1 MNKLLL
7 IVLLVVVVA
16 AAAWAFNSGKDDGF
30 TTVDVGEFE
39 RLIADTAR
47 VQVVDV
53 RTHQEYD
60 EGHINNAI
68 LINVQDS
75 TFLTKAE
82 ELLIK
87 DKTVAVY
94 CRSGRRSANAA
105 RALVKAGY
113 QVINLDGGILEWQK
127 REKAVVK

>member
-30 TTVDVGEFE
+30 TTVDVDEFE
-39 RLIADTAR
+39 RLIADTAK

-53 RTHQEYD
+53 RTPQEYD
-60 EGHINNAI
+60 EGHISNAI

-75 TFLTKAE
+75 TFLTQAE

>member
-7 IVLLVVVVA
+7 IALLVVVVA
-16 AAAWAFNSGKDDGF
+16 VAAWAFNSGKDNGF
-30 TTVDVGEFE
+30 TTVDADEFE
-39 RLIADTAR
+39 HLIADTAG

-53 RTHQEYD
+53 RTPQEYD
-60 EGHINNAI
+60 EGHLNNAI

-75 TFLTKAE
+75 SFLSKAE

-87 DKTVAVY
+87 GKTVAVY

-105 RALVKAGY
+105 RTLVKAGY
-113 QVINLDGGILEWQK
+113 QVINLDGGILAWQK
-127 REKAVVK
+127 REKAIVK

>member
-1 MNKLLL
+1 MNKILL
-7 IVLLVVVVA
+7 IVLLFAVVA
-16 AAAWAFNSGKDDGF
+16 TAAWAFNSGKDDGF
-30 TTVDVGEFE
+30 TTVDVDEFE
-39 RLIADTAR
+39 RLIADTAK

-53 RTHQEYD
+53 RTPQEYD
-60 EGHINNAI
+60 EGHISNAI

-75 TFLTKAE
+75 TFLTQAE
-82 ELLIK
+82 DLLIK

>member
-1 MNKLLL
+1 MNKILL
-7 IVLLVVVVA
+7 IVLLFAVVT

-30 TTVDVGEFE
+30 TTVDVDEFE
-39 RLIADTAR
+39 RLIADTAK

-53 RTHQEYD
+53 RTPQEYG

-75 TFLTKAE
+75 TFLTQAE
-82 ELLIK
+82 DLLIK
-87 DKTVAVY
+87 GKTVAVY